1 MELAAIIR
9 QWHSKW
15 TQAHQLDG
23 LGPEQRQALARD
35 IGISEVL
42 LCDLAARG
50 EEAGSE
56 LPRLMEAL
64 SLDVAR
70 IRRTQAALMRDMT
83 NTCSR
88 CPATVRCRRHL
99 DQGYARLLQ
108 DLYCPNA
115 ETLRELHGEERS
127 KQQRTGEHNVK
138 SFVS

>member
-1 MELAAIIR
+1 MGLAATIR

-15 TQAHQLDG
+15 MQAHQLDA
-23 LGPEQRQALARD
+23 LGPEHRQALARD
-35 IGISEVL
+35 IGIPEDV
-42 LCDLAARG
+42 LCDLAAQG

-83 NTCSR
+83 TTCSR

-99 DQGYARLLQ
+99 DQGYARLLHG
-108 DLYCPNA
+108 LYCPNA
-115 ETLRELHGEERS
+115 ETLRELQGEERS
-127 KQQRTGEHNVK
+127 KQERTRAHNVK
-138 SFVS
+138 SVVS